1 MTTLFIS
8 DLHLSNERPEKLAMF
23 YEFIAGPAK
32 QVESVYMLGDLFEYW
47 VGDDDN
53 TAPNTDILKALSEL
67 PAAGVDLFV
76 MHGNRDFLMGKKFE
90 KMTGA
95 KLLPDPHVISLYGEK
110 TLLMHGDLLCTKD
123 VDYLNFRAMV
133 RNPAWQEGFLAKPLS
148 ERLAIAQQL
157 RAASKEA
164 MQNKIP
170 VIMDVEQITVEK
182 TMREYQV
189 NKLIH
194 GHTHR
199 PAVHEFSLDQVDHKP
214 ATRTVLGDWYQNE
227 NVLIC
232 DQNGQKMTSIQEVL
246 KSQA

>member
-32 QVESVYMLGDLFEYW
+32 QAETVYMLGDLFEYW
-47 VGDDDN
+47 VGDDDD
-53 TAPNTDILKALSEL
+53 TAPNPEILNALSEL
-67 PAAGVDLFV
+67 ATAGVELFV
-76 MHGNRDFLMGKKFE
+76 MPGNRDFLMGEKFE
-90 KMTGA
+90 KETGA
-95 KLLPDPHVISLYGEK
+95 KLLPDPHVISLYGEQ

-123 VDYLNFRAMV
+123 VDYLKFRTMV
-133 RNPAWQEGFLAKPLS
+133 RNPAWQQNFLAKPLP

-164 MQNKIP
+164 MQDKIP
-170 VIMDVEQITVEK
+170 VIMDVEQVTVEK
-182 TMREYQV
+182 NMREYQV

-199 PAVHEFSLDQVDHKP
+199 PAVHEFSLDNKP

-246 KSQA
+246 KS